1 MQDVIENKKPTL
13 FQSIKNHL
21 NKTFK
26 NVEMDI
32 ETAETFLKKVDA
44 VCEKSLVD
52 EYNKGIKKS
61 IKVLNTLK
69 TDDKA
74 INFWIKGAIT
84 NLKTKLRKVE
94 IKL

>member
-69 TDDKA
+69 SDDKTV
-74 INFWIKGAIT
+74 NTWLKGVIT
-84 NLKTKLRKVE
+84 NLKAELKKVETKL
-94 IKL
+94 